1 MFGWIARGR
10 KQWSFLSKEE
20 KKSDG
25 STLVILMMEKVEG
38 KRLKVN
44 NIYIYIIH
52 MLFLFIITAK
62 WTSVHPYALLVRPE
76 KSKVHCEDKID
87 RSINQSKIPVS
98 TDTPPS
104 SQDRRRNDISFVRSD
119 TPLQREANSFVKSEI
134 KRWQYLH
141 LPGMN
146 GQNKLWD
153 SYLRSK
159 LATFIERTSLESG
172 SSGCKQCHGI
182 FDGGFKIPIANSY
195 EVVDG
200 CHIFFP
206 CFSLLVSEMFI
217 STHNFLF

>member
-1 MFGWIARGR
+1 
-10 KQWSFLSKEE
+10 
-20 KKSDG
+20 
-25 STLVILMMEKVEG
+25 
-38 KRLKVN
+38 
-44 NIYIYIIH
+44 

-62 WTSVHPYALLVRPE
+62 WTSVHPYALLVRPK

-87 RSINQSKIPVS
+87 RSINQSKIPAS

-104 SQDRRRNDISFVRSD
+104 SQDRRRNDISFGRSD

-141 LPGMN
+141 LLEMN
-146 GQNKLWD
+146 GQNKLCD

-159 LATFIERTSLESG
+159 LATFIERTSLESE

-200 CHIFFP
+200 CHIFFFP
-206 CFSLLVSEMFI
+206 VSH
-217 STHNFLF
+217 SWCLKCSFLHT